1 MSINISSI
9 VAEFGAYYEN
19 AGQNKSRILRMLT
32 QGREFTQYCT
42 PMKTDDTIFR
52 LSNASFNTLVQ
63 PFQKAFTQKGGVTI
77 VPNEIRVFHHK
88 IDDEFYPDDIKASW
102 LGFLAMNNVNREE
115 WPLVKWMVEEYY
127 RKQID
132 RDMELLEYFNG
143 VYAAPS
149 VGVAGVDGT
158 GMDGIKKLLQAGV
171 DASTIN
177 SVDIGALAPVDRHVE
192 GVVEMVLDATANC
205 QAPVTRERL
214 FGWHAALFP
223 TGYSGLS
230 KIKVGGWRDDAS
242 GPMQVVSGPI
252 GRQRV
257 HFEAQPAE
265 RMEAETSRFL
275 DWLNGASNGPPLIKA
290 GLGHLW
296 FVTLHPFDDGNGRIA
311 RAIGDLLLARADG
324 SPQRR
329 AAQGQCFLRRGLL
342 APRPQA
348 QGCQSLGQVAVHAHR
363 RPTGDHALPPWHHE
377 RRPGQAHH
385 AGERHLAPEQPERLV
400 QRLAEAAGGLR
411 RRYRRQAFEQHDLLA
426 QALVEAVKET
436 LAHGL
441 SEGEAPMCRG

>member
-177 SVDIGALAPVDRHVE
+177 SVDIGALAPETIFDQVE
-192 GVVEMVLDATANC
+192 AFSDAIAEVYQGIPMNI
-205 QAPVTRERL
+205 
-214 FGWHAALFP
+214 
-223 TGYSGLS
+223 YMS
-230 KIKVGGWRDDAS
+230 KYWYKKYLQDKRAQTFYQKTSDAQIDAS
-242 GPMQVVSGPI
+242 VDCTPRSVKGLACMVNSDIIWCTPKENLLHITTETLTKNQF
-252 GRQRV
+252 RLE
-257 HFEAQPAE
+257 EAKRCVAV
-265 RMEAETSRFL
+265 MA
-275 DWLNGASNGPPLIKA
+275 DWWE
-290 GLGHLW
+290 GLGFGL
-296 FVTLHPFDDGNGRIA
+296 NQ
-311 RAIGDLLLARADG
+311 AIWTNLQ
-324 SPQRR
+324 P
-329 AAQGQCFLRRGLL
+329 
-342 APRPQA
+342 
-348 QGCQSLGQVAVHAHR
+348 SL
-363 RPTGDHALPPWHHE
+363 P
-377 RRPGQAHH
+377 
-385 AGERHLAPEQPERLV
+385 
-400 QRLAEAAGGLR
+400 
-411 RRYRRQAFEQHDLLA
+411 
-426 QALVEAVKET
+426 
-436 LAHGL
+436 
-441 SEGEAPMCRG
+441 

>member
-9 VAEFGAYYEN
+9 VAEFGAYYES

-42 PMKTDDTIFR
+42 PIRTDDTIFR

-177 SVDIGALAPVDRHVE
+177 SVDIGALATETIFDQVE
-192 GVVEMVLDATANC
+192 AFSDAIAEVYQGIPMNI
-205 QAPVTRERL
+205 
-214 FGWHAALFP
+214 
-223 TGYSGLS
+223 YMS
-230 KIKVGGWRDDAS
+230 KYWYKKYLQDKRAQTFYQKTSDAQIDAS
-242 GPMQVVSGPI
+242 VDFTPLSVKGLACMVNTDIIWCTPKENLLHITTETLTKNQF
-252 GRQRV
+252 RLE
-257 HFEAQPAE
+257 EAKRCVAV
-265 RMEAETSRFL
+265 MA
-275 DWLNGASNGPPLIKA
+275 DWWE
-290 GLGHLW
+290 GLGFGLNQVIW
-296 FVTLHPFDDGNGRIA
+296 TNLQPTVTP
-311 RAIGDLLLARADG
+311 
-324 SPQRR
+324 
-329 AAQGQCFLRRGLL
+329 
-342 APRPQA
+342 
-348 QGCQSLGQVAVHAHR
+348 
-363 RPTGDHALPPWHHE
+363 
-377 RRPGQAHH
+377 
-385 AGERHLAPEQPERLV
+385 
-400 QRLAEAAGGLR
+400 
-411 RRYRRQAFEQHDLLA
+411 
-426 QALVEAVKET
+426 
-436 LAHGL
+436 
-441 SEGEAPMCRG
+441 